1 MPPLLIV
8 HRPSSPCST
17 RALTILTSSSGL
29 SSAPVLT
36 KPSFFTVLSPLF
48 TRPKMVCFPSNH
60 GVGASVMKNCD
71 PLVLGPELAILRIPA
86 PVCFRSERISS
97 SNFSPHIEE
106 PPRPVPVGSPPWICE
121 VVLFNPYTYATYA
134 LCTTLWRGTPV
145 RQSTGR

>member
-1 MPPLLIV
+1 MPPLLIN

-17 RALTILTSSSGL
+17 RALIILTSSSGL

-121 VVLFNPYTYATYA
+121 VVLFNPYAYAY
-134 LCTTLWRGTPV
+134 LCVVYGVVEGYSSKAEYR
-145 RQSTGR
+145 